1 MKKIISLSLLS
12 LTLLVG
18 CGGGKVSSTS
28 TASTSET
35 TSKATTSV
43 TTSSAKPSSST
54 SSTKPSSSSAS
65 SATPSSSP
73 TSSNEVSSVTSIE
86 STSSEDNSS
95 IATSSN
101 VVSTSSEETPS
112 SDVSSVVSSDEVTS
126 SEDSSSVATS
136 SNVVSTSSEATSNEV
151 SSVVSSDEVTSSEIS
166 SNDTV
171 SSSSEENSS
180 LDQIGTTIYFIDS
193 SWWNKDAAASY
204 IYVWDST
211 TTKDNYKVVYPGE
224 MMTHLKWDEETKT
237 NTWSYVIDLDT
248 YDYCVLSR
256 RSGDGKNDWGAKTID
271 IHLTDEFNTIILSD
285 EAKWFGD
292 GNKAT
297 VSFDTLVVNL

>member
-12 LTLLVG
+12 LALLVG

-28 TASTSET
+28 TTSTSET

-43 TTSSAKPSSST
+43 TTSSAKPSSSS

-101 VVSTSSEETPS
+101 VVSTSSE
-112 SDVSSVVSSDEVTS
+112 
-126 SEDSSSVATS
+126 
-136 SNVVSTSSEATSNEV
+136 ATSNEV
-151 SSVVSSDEVTSSEIS
+151 SSVVSSNEVTSSEIS

-180 LDQIGTTIYFIDS
+180 FDQIGTTIYFIDS
-193 SWWNKDAAASY
+193 SWWNTAAASTY
-204 IYVWDST
+204 IYVWNSREEI
-211 TTKDNYKVVYPGE
+211 DNYKVAYPGE
-224 MMTHLKWDEETKT
+224 KMTHLKWDEETKT

-271 IHLTDEFNTIILSD
+271 IHLTDEFNTIILSN

>member
-73 TSSNEVSSVTSIE
+73 TSSNEVSSVTSNE

-95 IATSSN
+95 IVTSSN
-101 VVSTSSEETPS
+101 VDITSSVETS
-112 SDVSSVVSSDEVTS
+112 NEVSSVVSSDEVTS
-126 SEDSSSVATS
+126 SEDNSSIATS

-180 LDQIGTTIYFIDS
+180 FDQIGTTIYFIDS
-193 SWWNKDAAASY
+193 SWWNTAAASTY
-204 IYVWDST
+204 IYVWNSREEI
-211 TTKDNYKVVYPGE
+211 DNYKVAYPGE
-224 MMTHLKWDEETKT
+224 KMTHLKWDEETKT

-256 RSGDGKNDWGAKTID
+256 RSGDGENDWGAKTVD

>member
-1 MKKIISLSLLS
+1 MKKFISLSLLS
-12 LTLLVG
+12 LAILVG

-28 TASTSET
+28 TTSTSET
-35 TSKATTSV
+35 TSKTTSSV
-43 TTSSAKPSSST
+43 TTSSAKPSSSS
-54 SSTKPSSSSAS
+54 SSTKPSSSSTS

-73 TSSNEVSSVTSIE
+73 TSSNEVSSVTSNE

-95 IATSSN
+95 IVTSSN
-101 VVSTSSEETPS
+101 VDITSSVE
-112 SDVSSVVSSDEVTS
+112 
-126 SEDSSSVATS
+126 
-136 SNVVSTSSEATSNEV
+136 TSNEV
-151 SSVVSSDEVTSSEIS
+151 SSVVSSDEVTSSEDNSSIATS
-166 SNDTV
+166 SNVISTSREETPSSNV
-171 SSSSEENSS
+171 SSVVSSEEVTSNESQSSDSVTSSSEDNSS
-180 LDQIGTTIYFIDS
+180 VGQIGTTIYFIDS

-211 TTKDNYKVVYPGE
+211 TTKDNYKVAYPGE
-224 MMTHLKWDEETKT
+224 MMTHLKWDEKAKT

-248 YDYCVLSR
+248 YDYCVISR

-292 GNKAT
+292 RNKAD
-297 VSFDTLVVNL
+297 VSFDTLIVNL

>member
-12 LTLLVG
+12 LALLVG

-28 TASTSET
+28 TTSTSET

-43 TTSSAKPSSST
+43 TTSSAKPSSSS

-73 TSSNEVSSVTSIE
+73 TSSNEVSSVTSNE

-95 IATSSN
+95 IVTSSN
-101 VVSTSSEETPS
+101 VDITSSVETS
-112 SDVSSVVSSDEVTS
+112 NEVSSVVSSEEVTS

-136 SNVVSTSSEATSNEV
+136 SNVVSASSEATSNDV
-151 SSVVSSDEVTSSEIS
+151 SSVVSSNEVTSSEIS

-180 LDQIGTTIYFIDS
+180 FDQIGTTIYFIDS
-193 SWWNKDAAASY
+193 SWWHKDAATSY

-211 TTKDNYKVVYPGE
+211 APKDNYKVAYPGE

-248 YDYCVLSR
+248 YDYCVISR
-256 RSGDGKNDWGAKTID
+256 RSNTGKDDWGAQTID
-271 IHLTDEFNTIILSD
+271 IHLTGEFNTIILSD
-285 EAKWFGD
+285 EAKWIGE

-297 VSFDTLVVNL
+297 VSFDTLIVKL